1 MNIVPLHEEFGA
13 QVSGVELSKP
23 LDAATQERLEQAI
36 NRYSVL
42 LFRDARGPSQP
53 IDSDQQ
59 IRFSQY
65 FGTLEEEHV
74 TYYSTGSISY
84 VGRIGNILP
93 DGTQF
98 KADTRKARSQSANNM
113 WHSDSSFR
121 EIPSLYSLLVAH
133 EVPDEAGE
141 TEFVS
146 ARSAYQRLH
155 ANVQKN
161 INHKVGIHDYIYSRT
176 KVGEDAVSD
185 GQRTYMRPV
194 RQRLV
199 RTNPV
204 TGEHNFFVGSHVR
217 SIEGMD
223 DQSAQP
229 LIRDLIDEATRKTS
243 IYRHDWQQGDVVM
256 WDNRCVLHRGCGYDA
271 DRYRRLLLQTRL
283 RGNGP
288 SLAEPGFD
296 LTAAP

>member
-1 MNIVPLHEEFGA
+1 MNIVPLHNEFGA
-13 QVSGVELSKP
+13 QVSGVDLSQA
-23 LDAATQERLEQAI
+23 LNAEAQSQLNEAI

-42 LFRDARGPSQP
+42 LFRDSTNEPQP
-53 IDSDQQ
+53 INTDQQ

-65 FGTLEEEHV
+65 FGSLEEEH
-74 TYYSTGSISY
+74 TSYYCTGDITY
-84 VGRIGNILP
+84 VGRIGNVLP
-93 DGTQF
+93 DGSQF

-133 EVPDEAGE
+133 EVPAEAGE

-146 ARSAYQRLH
+146 ARSAYQRLESGL
-155 ANVQKN
+155 KES

-176 KVGEDAVSD
+176 KVGEDAVSE
-185 GQRTYMRPV
+185 GQRSYMRPV

-204 TGEHNFFVGSHVR
+204 TGEHNYFVGSHVR

-223 DQSAQP
+223 DQSAQS
-229 LIRDLIDEATRKTS
+229 LIRDLIDEATRQSS
-243 IYRHDWQQGDVVM
+243 IYRHEWKKGDVVM

-283 RGNGP
+283 RGSGP

-296 LTAAP
+296 LNAR

>member
-1 MNIVPLHEEFGA
+1 MNIVPIHSEFGA
-13 QVSGVELSKP
+13 HVSGIDLSQL
-23 LDAATQERLEQAI
+23 LDGATQTQLNDAI

-42 LFRDARGPSQP
+42 LFRNTDDTP
-53 IDSDQQ
+53 IDAEQQ
-59 IRFSQY
+59 ITFSES

-74 TYYSTGSISY
+74 TYYSTGAITY
-84 VGRIGNILP
+84 IGRIGNILP

-121 EIPSLYSLLVAH
+121 EIPSLYSILTAH
-133 EVPDEAGE
+133 EVPDEGGE

-146 ARSAYQRLH
+146 ARSAYQRLDTSL
-155 ANVQKN
+155 QEN
-161 INHKVGIHDYIYSRT
+161 INHKIGVHDYIYSRT
-176 KVGEDAVSD
+176 KVGEDAVSA

-204 TGEHNFFVGSHVR
+204 THEHNYFVGSHVR
-217 SIEGMD
+217 SIEGIED
-223 DQSAQP
+223 KEAQP
-229 LIRDLIDEATRKTS
+229 LVKQLIEEATREQS
-243 IYRHDWQQGDVVM
+243 IYKHKWQRGDVVM
-256 WDNRCVLHRGCGYDA
+256 WDNRCVLHRGSGYDA

-283 RGNGP
+283 RGHGP
-288 SLAEPGFD
+288 SMSEPGFK
-296 LTAAP
+296 LNGCAE

>member
-1 MNIVPLHEEFGA
+1 MNISPLHDEFGA
-13 QVSGVELSKP
+13 QVSGVDLSQP
-23 LDAATQERLEQAI
+23 LDSATRSELDNAI

-42 LFRDARGPSQP
+42 LFRQANAASTPLTTE
-53 IDSDQQ
+53 QQ

-65 FGTLEEEHV
+65 FGALEEEHV
-74 TYYSTGSISY
+74 TYYSTGAITY

-98 KADTRKARSQSANNM
+98 KSDARKARSQSANNM

-146 ARSAYQRLH
+146 ARSAYQRLD
-155 ANVQKN
+155 AELKN
-161 INHKVGIHDYIYSRT
+161 KINHRIGVHDYIYSRT
-176 KVGEDAVSD
+176 KVGEDAVTT

-204 TGEHNFFVGSHVR
+204 TGEHNYFVGSHVR
-217 SIEGMD
+217 SIEGME
-223 DQSAQP
+223 DQTAQP
-229 LIRDLIDEATRKTS
+229 LVKQLIEEATRQQS
-243 IYRHDWQQGDVVM
+243 IYKHEWQRGDVVM
-256 WDNRCVLHRGCGYDA
+256 WDNRCVLHRGSGYDA

-283 RGNGP
+283 RGTCP

-296 LTAAP
+296 LVL

>member
-1 MNIVPLHEEFGA
+1 MKIVPLHDEFGA
-13 QVSGVELSKP
+13 LISGVDLAQP
-23 LDAATQERLEQAI
+23 LDTDTQSQLDQAI

-42 LFRDARGPSQP
+42 LFRDAENAKP
-53 IDSDQQ
+53 INSEQQ

-65 FGTLEEEHV
+65 FGSLEEEHV
-74 TYYSTGSISY
+74 TYYSSGGISY
-84 VGRIGNILP
+84 VGRIGNVLP
-93 DGTQF
+93 DGSQF

-146 ARSAYQRLH
+146 ARSAYQRLD
-155 ANVQKN
+155 ADMQQG
-161 INHKVGIHDYIYSRT
+161 INHKIAIHDYIYSRT
-176 KVGEDAVSD
+176 KVGEDAVSS

-217 SIEGMD
+217 SIEGID
-223 DQSAQP
+223 DDKAQP
-229 LIRDLIDEATRKTS
+229 LIKALIEEATRQSS
-243 IYRHDWQQGDVVM
+243 IYKHKWQPGDVVM
-256 WDNRCVLHRGCGYDA
+256 WDNRCVLHRGSGYDA

-283 RGNGP
+283 RGPGP
-288 SLAEPGFD
+288 SLAEAGFD
-296 LTAAP
+296 LTG

>member
-1 MNIVPLHEEFGA
+1 MKIVPLHDEFGA
-13 QVSGVELSKP
+13 QVSGLDLSQP
-23 LDAATQERLEQAI
+23 LDTDTQSRLDLAI

-42 LFRDARGPSQP
+42 LFRDTEGEALP
-53 IDSDQQ
+53 IDTDQQ

-74 TYYSTGSISY
+74 NYYSSGAITY
-84 VGRIGNILP
+84 VGRIGNILA
-93 DGTQF
+93 DGSQF

-133 EVPDEAGE
+133 EVPDEDGE

-146 ARSAYQRLH
+146 ARSAYHRLDSGL
-155 ANVQKN
+155 QDN

-176 KVGEDAVSD
+176 KVGEDAVSE
-185 GQRTYMRPV
+185 GQRAYMRPV

-204 TGEHNFFVGSHVR
+204 TGEHNYFVGSHVR
-217 SIEGMD
+217 SIEGMND
-223 DQSAQP
+223 ETAQP
-229 LIRDLIDEATRKTS
+229 LINELIEEATRPGS
-243 IYRHDWQQGDVVM
+243 IYRHSWKKGDAVM

-271 DRYRRLLLQTRL
+271 NRYRRLLLQTRL
-283 RGNGP
+283 RGVGS
-288 SLAEPGFD
+288 SLAETGFS
-296 LTAAP
+296 LV